1 MQPHY
6 KRVQQAHARLRLL
19 EDAER
24 LGNVSQACHCSIGF
38 TCEALRMPT
47 CS

>member
-1 MQPHY
+1 MQPQY

-24 LGNVSQACHCSIGF
+24 LARPMHEPQGG
-38 TCEALRMPT
+38 EAAGTLE
-47 CS
+47 

>member
-24 LGNVSQACHCSIGF
+24 LARSMHAYRKG
-38 TCEALRMPT
+38 EAAGTLE
-47 CS
+47 

>member
-24 LGNVSQACHCSIGF
+24 LGKVSHA
-38 TCEALRMPT
+38 
-47 CS
+47 